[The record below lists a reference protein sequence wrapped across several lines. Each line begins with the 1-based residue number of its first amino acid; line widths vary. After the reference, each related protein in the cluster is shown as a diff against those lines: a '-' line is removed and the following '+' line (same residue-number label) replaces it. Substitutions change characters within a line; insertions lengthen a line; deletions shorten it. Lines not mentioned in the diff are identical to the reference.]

1 MLTHLL
7 LCCRHNHSHL
17 SHPECA
23 FVESNTQ
30 QTRKI
35 ACVCGCCQGGCSTYN
50 SRRNKPLSASFVA
63 FEFLHLHNV
72 ASHASTATLQAQLF
86 NIIHHIRV
94 KCCIQHAQ
102 NAVFANSPC
111 IRWLWCSVYVWIVKK
126 CVLTS
131 VVPYTWSVVWKQGYH
146 QQQHN
151 TNQHSNIHTHT
162 EHEQEKRV
170 TEKKK
175 SLSKWQLIYFPT
187 LHRTKNLHSCLHIC
201 CWLGENAIHTD
212 CNSYRGFSSFCLS
225 RGAPRMNI
233 FFRCLSSVSGAV
245 PSVFHHVHCRQS
257 LFLRPYVVAAA
268 SPLLPLTATVV
279 CLPKCHH
286 IALAIR
292 GARDQ
297 LHILRTHILYTRWRI

>member
-1 MLTHLL
+1 MLYTTCTKCRICEFALHPLAVM
-7 LCCRHNHSHL
+7 LCVRMDC
-17 SHPECA
+17 
-23 FVESNTQ
+23 
-30 QTRKI
+30 KK
-35 ACVCGCCQGGCSTYN
+35 VCTNIGRSIHMKRGVKA
-50 SRRNKPLSASFVA
+50 RIP
-63 FEFLHLHNV
+63 
-72 ASHASTATLQAQLF
+72 STAT
-86 NIIHHIRV
+86 
-94 KCCIQHAQ
+94 QHQPA
-102 NAVFANSPC
+102 FE
-111 IRWLWCSVYVWIVKK
+111 
-126 CVLTS
+126 
-131 VVPYTWSVVWKQGYH
+131 
-146 QQQHN
+146 
-151 TNQHSNIHTHT
+151 HTHT
-162 EHEQEKRV
+162 HGAWARKKGDRE
-170 TEKKK
+170 KK